1 MCFVH
6 AKSDRRR
13 DAQGG
18 SLPPPALHWSSWE
31 DVPEWT
37 PEERFRMARIA
48 PSVVLHDHDIVA
60 NRAEVGVR
68 NEGKYIYK
76 DRALFHLA
84 TEPDDYGNLPEWV
97 DTRKDDCGYSYFA
110 EDAEGRRMI
119 DHRAWIP
126 FRTREWEVV
135 ESTLQSAIRPFKFAY
150 VLAHTLTRVVRR
162 ADRASATIAWPVMLS
177 APWLGGPVGDVR
189 EMDASRWW
197 RRYEYADGTDLS
209 IRHDQ
214 RDEFGNYTLA
224 EPLRS
229 TTDAVHVPSH
239 VVEIALT
246 RAAQHIRRLFETETV
261 VFLET
266 TGPCQFTLDE
276 TTTLVVP
283 IPGPITTT

>member
-1 MCFVH
+1 VCFVH

-60 NRAEVGVR
+60 NRAEVGDR

-135 ESTLQSAIRPFKFAY
+135 ESWPHLLERLAASDAGAMWLFSARATRPYTEVAFAERDVLVFGKESAGLPAEITKAHADRLLTIPSRPQVRSLNLANCAAIVAYEAIRQWGG
-150 VLAHTLTRVVRR
+150 VV
-162 ADRASATIAWPVMLS
+162 
-177 APWLGGPVGDVR
+177 
-189 EMDASRWW
+189 
-197 RRYEYADGTDLS
+197 
-209 IRHDQ
+209 
-214 RDEFGNYTLA
+214 
-224 EPLRS
+224 
-229 TTDAVHVPSH
+229 
-239 VVEIALT
+239 
-246 RAAQHIRRLFETETV
+246 
-261 VFLET
+261 
-266 TGPCQFTLDE
+266 
-276 TTTLVVP
+276 
-283 IPGPITTT
+283 